1 MTKIVCFGEVLWD
14 IYPDRIEIGG
24 APFNVYY
31 RLHSLGNNVKIISS
45 IGDDDLGLKALK
57 FFKKNN
63 LNSEFISIDK
73 KHKTGQVK
81 IHLKSGEPSYDI
93 VDNVAWDFIPITK
106 QHNSENFDYL
116 IFGSL
121 AIRNDKSFE
130 TLKEIIRKSKF
141 KILDLNIRQN
151 YYKKYKLDYLLNS
164 SDFLKINIDELF
176 ILRDLFNIKDD
187 ETEDIVQKIFSKFNL
202 KYICLTNG
210 SVNSS
215 FFDGNKFIYVDS
227 LRVKSIDNVGAGDNF
242 LASFINE
249 YFIKKN
255 SLKSSL
261 KIASIYGAIT
271 TTKKGAVPSINT
283 SEINSYL

>member
-1 MTKIVCFGEVLWD
+1 M
-14 IYPDRIEIGG
+14 EIGG

-45 IGDDDLGLKALK
+45 IGDDDLGLKALN

-73 KHKTGQVK
+73 EHKTGQVK
-81 IHLKSGEPSYDI
+81 IQLESGEPSYNI
-93 VDNVAWDFIPITK
+93 VDNVAWDFIPIKKEYT
-106 QHNSENFDYL
+106 SEKLDYL

-121 AIRNDKSFE
+121 AVRKDKSFE

-141 KILDLNIRQN
+141 NILDLNIRQEYFN
-151 YYKKYKLDYLLNS
+151 KYKLDYLLNS
-164 SDFLKINIDELF
+164 SDFLKINMDELF
-176 ILRDLFNIKDD
+176 VLRDLFNVKYYEI
-187 ETEDIVQKIFSKFNL
+187 EDIAQKIFSKFNL

-215 FFDGNKFIYVDS
+215 VFDGNEFIYVES
-227 LRVKSIDNVGAGDNF
+227 LKVESIDNVGAGDNF
-242 LASFINE
+242 LASLINE

-271 TTKKGAVPSINT
+271 TTKKGAIPSINT
-283 SEINSYL
+283 NEINSFL

>member
-45 IGDDDLGLKALK
+45 IGDDDLGLKALN

-73 KHKTGQVK
+73 EHKTGQVK
-81 IHLKSGEPSYDI
+81 IQLESGEPSYNI
-93 VDNVAWDFIPITK
+93 VDNVAWDFIPINKEYT
-106 QHNSENFDYL
+106 SEKLDYL

-121 AIRNDKSFE
+121 AVRKDKSFE

-141 KILDLNIRQN
+141 NILDLNIRQE
-151 YYKKYKLDYLLNS
+151 YYKKDKLHYLLNS
-164 SDFLKINIDELF
+164 SDFLKINMDELF
-176 ILRDLFNIKDD
+176 VLRDLFNIKYH
-187 ETEDIVQKIFSKFNL
+187 ETEDIAQKIFSKFNL

-215 FFDGNKFIYVDS
+215 VFDGNKFIYVES
-227 LRVKSIDNVGAGDNF
+227 LKVESIDNVGAGDNF
-242 LASFINE
+242 LASFIDE

-271 TTKKGAVPSINT
+271 TTKKGAIPSINN
-283 SEINSYL
+283 SEIKIFL

>member
-45 IGDDDLGLKALK
+45 IGDDDLGLKARN

-73 KHKTGQVK
+73 EHKTGQVK
-81 IHLKSGEPSYDI
+81 IQLESGEPSYNI
-93 VDNVAWDFIPITK
+93 VDNVAWDFIPIKKEYT
-106 QHNSENFDYL
+106 SEKLDYL

-121 AIRNDKSFE
+121 AVRNDKSFE

-141 KILDLNIRQN
+141 NILDLNIRQE
-151 YYKKYKLDYLLNS
+151 YYKKDKLHYLLNS
-164 SDFLKINIDELF
+164 SDFLKINMDELF
-176 ILRDLFNIKDD
+176 VLRDLFNIKYH
-187 ETEDIVQKIFSKFNL
+187 ETEDIAQKIFSKFNL

-215 FFDGNKFIYVDS
+215 VFDGNKFIYVES
-227 LRVKSIDNVGAGDNF
+227 LKVESIDNVGAGDNF
-242 LASFINE
+242 LASFIDE

-271 TTKKGAVPSINT
+271 TTKKGAIPAINT
-283 SEINSYL
+283 SEIKIFL

>member
-81 IHLKSGEPSYDI
+81 IHLKSGEPFYDI

-164 SDFLKINIDELF
+164 TDFLKINIDELF

>member
-45 IGDDDLGLKALK
+45 IGDDDLGLKARN

-73 KHKTGQVK
+73 EHKTGQVK
-81 IHLKSGEPSYDI
+81 IQLESGEPSYNI
-93 VDNVAWDFIPITK
+93 VDNVAWDFIPIKKEYT
-106 QHNSENFDYL
+106 SEKLDYL

-121 AIRNDKSFE
+121 AVRKDKSFE

-141 KILDLNIRQN
+141 NILDLNIRQE
-151 YYKKYKLDYLLNS
+151 YYKKDKLHYLLNS
-164 SDFLKINIDELF
+164 SDFLKINMDELF
-176 ILRDLFNIKDD
+176 VLRDLFNIKYH
-187 ETEDIVQKIFSKFNL
+187 ETEDIAQKIFSKFNL

-215 FFDGNKFIYVDS
+215 VFDGNKFIYVES
-227 LRVKSIDNVGAGDNF
+227 LKVESIDNVGAGDNF
-242 LASFINE
+242 LASFIDE
-249 YFIKKN
+249 YFIKKKP
-255 SLKSSL
+255 LKSSL

-271 TTKKGAVPSINT
+271 TTKKGAIPAINT
-283 SEINSYL
+283 SEIKIFL

>member
-1 MTKIVCFGEVLWD
+1 MWD
-14 IYPDRIEIGG
+14 IYPDRMEIGG
-24 APFNVYY
+24 APFNVFY

-45 IGDDDLGLKALK
+45 IGDDDLGQKALK

-73 KHKTGQVK
+73 EHKTGQVK
-81 IHLKSGEPSYDI
+81 IQLESGEPSYNI
-93 VDNVAWDFIPITK
+93 VNDVAWDFIPIKKEYT
-106 QHNSENFDYL
+106 SEKLDYL

-121 AIRNDKSFE
+121 TVRNDKSFE

-141 KILDLNIRQN
+141 NILDLNIRQEYFN
-151 YYKKYKLDYLLNS
+151 KHKLDYLLNS
-164 SDFLKINIDELF
+164 SDLLKINMDELF
-176 ILRDLFNIKDD
+176 VLRDLFNIKYH
-187 ETEDIVQKIFSKFNL
+187 EIEDIAKKIFSKFNL

-215 FFDGNKFIYVDS
+215 VFDGNEFIYVES
-227 LRVKSIDNVGAGDNF
+227 LKVESIDNVGAGDNF

-271 TTKKGAVPSINT
+271 TTKKGAIPSINT
-283 SEINSYL
+283 SQINIFL

>member
-45 IGDDDLGLKALK
+45 IGDDDLGLKARN

-73 KHKTGQVK
+73 EHKTGQVK
-81 IHLKSGEPSYDI
+81 IQLESGEPSYNI
-93 VDNVAWDFIPITK
+93 VDNVAWDFIPIKKEYT
-106 QHNSENFDYL
+106 SEKLDYL

-121 AIRNDKSFE
+121 AVRKDKSFE

-141 KILDLNIRQN
+141 NILDLNIRQE
-151 YYKKYKLDYLLNS
+151 YYKKEKLYYLLNS
-164 SDFLKINIDELF
+164 SDFLKINMDELF
-176 ILRDLFNIKDD
+176 VLRDLFNIKYH
-187 ETEDIVQKIFSKFNL
+187 ETEDIAQKIFSKFNL

-215 FFDGNKFIYVDS
+215 VFDGNKFIYVES
-227 LRVKSIDNVGAGDNF
+227 LKVESIDNVGAGDNF
-242 LASFINE
+242 LASFIDE
-249 YFIKKN
+249 YFIKKKP
-255 SLKSSL
+255 LKSSL

-271 TTKKGAVPSINT
+271 TTKKGAIPAINT
-283 SEINSYL
+283 SEIKLFL

>member
-151 YYKKYKLDYLLNS
+151 YYKKYKLDYLLNNT
-164 SDFLKINIDELF
+164 DFLKINIDELF

>member
-1 MTKIVCFGEVLWD
+1 MWD

-45 IGDDDLGLKALK
+45 IGDDDLGLKARN

-73 KHKTGQVK
+73 EHKTGQVK
-81 IHLKSGEPSYDI
+81 IQLESGEPSYNI
-93 VDNVAWDFIPITK
+93 VDNVAWDFIPNKKEYT
-106 QHNSENFDYL
+106 SEKLDYL

-121 AIRNDKSFE
+121 AVRKDKSFE

-141 KILDLNIRQN
+141 NILDLNIRQE
-151 YYKKYKLDYLLNS
+151 YYKKDKLHYLLNS
-164 SDFLKINIDELF
+164 SDFLKINMDELF
-176 ILRDLFNIKDD
+176 VLRDLFNIKYH
-187 ETEDIVQKIFSKFNL
+187 ETEDIAQKIFSKFNL

-215 FFDGNKFIYVDS
+215 VFDGNKFIYVES
-227 LRVKSIDNVGAGDNF
+227 LKVESIDNVGAGDNF
-242 LASFINE
+242 LASFIDE

-271 TTKKGAVPSINT
+271 TTKKGAIPSINN
-283 SEINSYL
+283 SEIKIFL

>member
-81 IHLKSGEPSYDI
+81 IHLKSGEPFYDI

-151 YYKKYKLDYLLNS
+151 YYKKYKLDYLLNNT
-164 SDFLKINIDELF
+164 DFLKINIDELF

>member
-1 MTKIVCFGEVLWD
+1 V
-14 IYPDRIEIGG
+14 EIGG

-45 IGDDDLGLKALK
+45 IGDDELGLKALK
-57 FFKKNN
+57 FFKKNS

-73 KHKTGQVK
+73 EHKTGQVK
-81 IHLKSGEPSYDI
+81 IQLESGEPSYNI
-93 VDNVAWDFIPITK
+93 VNDVAWDFIPIKKEYT
-106 QHNSENFDYL
+106 SEKLDYL

-121 AIRNDKSFE
+121 AVRKDKSFE
-130 TLKEIIRKSKF
+130 TLKEIIRKSMF
-141 KILDLNIRQN
+141 NILDLNIRQE
-151 YYKKYKLDYLLNS
+151 YYNKYKLDYLLNC
-164 SDFLKINIDELF
+164 SDFLKINMDELF
-176 ILRDLFNIKDD
+176 VLRDLFSIKYH
-187 ETEDIVQKIFSKFNL
+187 EIEDIARKIFSKFNL

-215 FFDGNKFIYVDS
+215 VFDGNEFIYVES
-227 LRVKSIDNVGAGDNF
+227 LKVESIDNVGAGDNF

-271 TTKKGAVPSINT
+271 TTKKGAIPSINS
-283 SEINSYL
+283 SEIDIFL

>member
-1 MTKIVCFGEVLWD
+1 LTKIVCFGEVLWD

-31 RLHSLGNNVKIISS
+31 RLHSLGNNVIIISS
-45 IGDDDLGLKALK
+45 IGDDDLGLKALN

-73 KHKTGQVK
+73 EHKTGQVK
-81 IHLKSGEPSYDI
+81 IQLESGEPSYNI
-93 VDNVAWDFIPITK
+93 VDNVAWDFIPIKKEYT
-106 QHNSENFDYL
+106 SEKLDYL

-121 AIRNDKSFE
+121 AVRNDKSFE

-141 KILDLNIRQN
+141 NILDLNIRQE
-151 YYKKYKLDYLLNS
+151 YYKKDKLHYLLNS
-164 SDFLKINIDELF
+164 SDFLKINMDELF
-176 ILRDLFNIKDD
+176 VLRDLFNIKYH
-187 ETEDIVQKIFSKFNL
+187 ETEDIAQKIFSKFNL

-215 FFDGNKFIYVDS
+215 VFDGNKFIYVES
-227 LRVKSIDNVGAGDNF
+227 LKVESIDNVGAGDNF
-242 LASFINE
+242 LASFIDE

-271 TTKKGAVPSINT
+271 TTKKGAIPSINN
-283 SEINSYL
+283 SEIKIFL

>member
-1 MTKIVCFGEVLWD
+1 LTKIVCFGEVLWD

-45 IGDDDLGLKALK
+45 IGDDDLGLKALN

-73 KHKTGQVK
+73 EHKTGQVK
-81 IHLKSGEPSYDI
+81 IQLESGEPSYNI
-93 VDNVAWDFIPITK
+93 VDNVAWDFIPIKKEYT
-106 QHNSENFDYL
+106 SEKLDYL

-121 AIRNDKSFE
+121 AVRNDKSFE

-141 KILDLNIRQN
+141 NILDLNIRQE
-151 YYKKYKLDYLLNS
+151 YYKKDKLHYLLNS
-164 SDFLKINIDELF
+164 SDFLKINMDELF
-176 ILRDLFNIKDD
+176 VLRDLFNIKYH
-187 ETEDIVQKIFSKFNL
+187 ETEDIAQKIFSKFNL

-215 FFDGNKFIYVDS
+215 VFDGNKFIYVES
-227 LRVKSIDNVGAGDNF
+227 LKVESIDNVGAGDNF
-242 LASFINE
+242 LASFIDE

-271 TTKKGAVPSINT
+271 TTKKGAIPSINN
-283 SEINSYL
+283 SEIKIFL

>member
-31 RLHSLGNNVKIISS
+31 RLHSLGNNVIIISS
-45 IGDDDLGLKALK
+45 IGDDDLGLKALN

-73 KHKTGQVK
+73 EHKTGQVK
-81 IHLKSGEPSYDI
+81 IQLESGEPSYNI
-93 VDNVAWDFIPITK
+93 VDNVAWDFIPIKKEYT
-106 QHNSENFDYL
+106 SEKLDYL

-121 AIRNDKSFE
+121 AVRNDKSFE

-141 KILDLNIRQN
+141 NILDLNIRQE
-151 YYKKYKLDYLLNS
+151 YYKKDKLHYLLSS
-164 SDFLKINIDELF
+164 SDFLKINMDELF
-176 ILRDLFNIKDD
+176 VLRDLFNIKYH
-187 ETEDIVQKIFSKFNL
+187 ETEDIAQKIFSKFNL

-215 FFDGNKFIYVDS
+215 VFDGNKFIYVES
-227 LRVKSIDNVGAGDNF
+227 LKVESIDNVGAGDNF
-242 LASFINE
+242 LASFIDE

-271 TTKKGAVPSINT
+271 TTKKGAIPSINN
-283 SEINSYL
+283 SEIKIFL

>member
-45 IGDDDLGLKALK
+45 IGDDDLGLKAFN

-73 KHKTGQVK
+73 EHKTGQVK
-81 IHLKSGEPSYDI
+81 IQLESGEPSYNI
-93 VDNVAWDFIPITK
+93 VDNVAWDFIPIKKEYT
-106 QHNSENFDYL
+106 SEKLDYL

-121 AIRNDKSFE
+121 AVRNDKSFE

-141 KILDLNIRQN
+141 NILDLNIRQE
-151 YYKKYKLDYLLNS
+151 YYKKDKLHYLLNS
-164 SDFLKINIDELF
+164 SDFLKINMDELF
-176 ILRDLFNIKDD
+176 VLRDLFNIKYH
-187 ETEDIVQKIFSKFNL
+187 ETEDIAQKIFSKFNL

-215 FFDGNKFIYVDS
+215 VFDGNKFIYVES
-227 LRVKSIDNVGAGDNF
+227 LKVESIDNVGAGDNF
-242 LASFINE
+242 LASFIDE

-271 TTKKGAVPSINT
+271 TTKKGAIPSINN
-283 SEINSYL
+283 SEIKIFL

>member
-45 IGDDDLGLKALK
+45 IGDDDLGLKALN

-73 KHKTGQVK
+73 EHKTGQVK
-81 IHLKSGEPSYDI
+81 IQLESGEPSYNI
-93 VDNVAWDFIPITK
+93 VDNVAWDFIPIKKEYT
-106 QHNSENFDYL
+106 SEKLDYL

-121 AIRNDKSFE
+121 AVRKDKSFE

-141 KILDLNIRQN
+141 NILDLNIRQE
-151 YYKKYKLDYLLNS
+151 YYKKDKLHYLLNS
-164 SDFLKINIDELF
+164 SDFLKINMDELF
-176 ILRDLFNIKDD
+176 VLRDLFNIKYH
-187 ETEDIVQKIFSKFNL
+187 ETEDIAQKIFSKFNL

-215 FFDGNKFIYVDS
+215 VFDGNKFIYVES
-227 LRVKSIDNVGAGDNF
+227 LKVESIDNVGAGDNF
-242 LASFINE
+242 LASFIDE

-271 TTKKGAVPSINT
+271 TTKKGAIPAINT
-283 SEINSYL
+283 SEIKIFL

>member
-164 SDFLKINIDELF
+164 TDFLKINIDELF

>member
-45 IGDDDLGLKALK
+45 IGDDDLGLKALN

-73 KHKTGQVK
+73 EHKTGQVK
-81 IHLKSGEPSYDI
+81 IQLESGEPSYNI
-93 VDNVAWDFIPITK
+93 VDNVAWDFIPIKKEYT
-106 QHNSENFDYL
+106 SEKLDYL

-121 AIRNDKSFE
+121 AVRNDKSFE

-141 KILDLNIRQN
+141 NILDLNIRQE
-151 YYKKYKLDYLLNS
+151 YYKKDKLHYLLNS
-164 SDFLKINIDELF
+164 SDFLKINMDELF
-176 ILRDLFNIKDD
+176 VLRDLFNIKYH
-187 ETEDIVQKIFSKFNL
+187 ETEDIAQKIFSKFNL

-215 FFDGNKFIYVDS
+215 VFDGNKFIYVES
-227 LRVKSIDNVGAGDNF
+227 LKVESIDNVGAGDNF
-242 LASFINE
+242 LASFIDE

-271 TTKKGAVPSINT
+271 TTKKGAIPSINN
-283 SEINSYL
+283 SEIKIFL

>member
-1 MTKIVCFGEVLWD
+1 LTKIVCFGEVLWD

-81 IHLKSGEPSYDI
+81 IHLKSGEPFYDI

-164 SDFLKINIDELF
+164 TDFLKINIDELF

>member
-31 RLHSLGNNVKIISS
+31 RLHSLGNNVIIISS
-45 IGDDDLGLKALK
+45 IGDDDLGLKALN

-73 KHKTGQVK
+73 EHKTGQVK
-81 IHLKSGEPSYDI
+81 IQLESGEPSYNI
-93 VDNVAWDFIPITK
+93 VDNVAWDFIPIKKEYT
-106 QHNSENFDYL
+106 SEKLDYL

-121 AIRNDKSFE
+121 AVRNDKSFE

-141 KILDLNIRQN
+141 NILDLNIRQE
-151 YYKKYKLDYLLNS
+151 YYKKDKLHYLLNS
-164 SDFLKINIDELF
+164 SDFLKINMDELF
-176 ILRDLFNIKDD
+176 VLRDLFNIKYH
-187 ETEDIVQKIFSKFNL
+187 ETEDIAQKIFSKFNL

-215 FFDGNKFIYVDS
+215 VFDGNKFIYVES
-227 LRVKSIDNVGAGDNF
+227 LKVESIDNVGAGDNF
-242 LASFINE
+242 LASFIDE

-271 TTKKGAVPSINT
+271 TTKKGAIPSINN
-283 SEINSYL
+283 SEIKIFL

>member
-45 IGDDDLGLKALK
+45 IGDDDLGLKALN

-73 KHKTGQVK
+73 EHKTGQVK
-81 IHLKSGEPSYDI
+81 IQLESGEPSYNI
-93 VDNVAWDFIPITK
+93 VDNVAWDFIPIKKEYT
-106 QHNSENFDYL
+106 SEKLDYL

-121 AIRNDKSFE
+121 AVRKDKSFE

-141 KILDLNIRQN
+141 NILDLNIRQE
-151 YYKKYKLDYLLNS
+151 YYKKDKLHYLLNS
-164 SDFLKINIDELF
+164 SDFLKINMDELF
-176 ILRDLFNIKDD
+176 VLRDLFNIKYH
-187 ETEDIVQKIFSKFNL
+187 ETEDIAQKIFSKFNL

-215 FFDGNKFIYVDS
+215 VFDGNKFIYVES
-227 LRVKSIDNVGAGDNF
+227 LKVESIDNVGAGDNF
-242 LASFINE
+242 LASFIDE

-271 TTKKGAVPSINT
+271 TTKKGAIPSINN
-283 SEINSYL
+283 SEIKIFL

>member
-45 IGDDDLGLKALK
+45 IGDDDLGLKALD

-63 LNSEFISIDK
+63 LNSEFITIDK
-73 KHKTGQVK
+73 EHKTGQVK
-81 IHLKSGEPSYDI
+81 IQLESGEPSYNI
-93 VDNVAWDFIPITK
+93 VDNVAWDFIPNKKEYT
-106 QHNSENFDYL
+106 SEKLDYL

-121 AIRNDKSFE
+121 AVRKDKSFE

-141 KILDLNIRQN
+141 NILDLNIRQE
-151 YYKKYKLDYLLNS
+151 YYKKDKLHYLLNS
-164 SDFLKINIDELF
+164 SDFLKINMDELF
-176 ILRDLFNIKDD
+176 VLRDLFNIKYH
-187 ETEDIVQKIFSKFNL
+187 EIEDIAQKIFSKFNL

-215 FFDGNKFIYVDS
+215 VFDGNKFIYVES
-227 LRVKSIDNVGAGDNF
+227 LKVESIDNVGAGDNF
-242 LASFINE
+242 LASFIDE

-271 TTKKGAVPSINT
+271 TTKKGAIPAINT
-283 SEINSYL
+283 SEIKIFL

>member
-45 IGDDDLGLKALK
+45 IGDDDLGLKALN

-73 KHKTGQVK
+73 EHKTGQVK
-81 IHLKSGEPSYDI
+81 IQLESGEPSYNI
-93 VDNVAWDFIPITK
+93 VDNVAWDFIPIKKEYT
-106 QHNSENFDYL
+106 SEKLDYL

-121 AIRNDKSFE
+121 AVRKDKSFE

-141 KILDLNIRQN
+141 NILDLNIRQE
-151 YYKKYKLDYLLNS
+151 YYKKEKLHYLLNS
-164 SDFLKINIDELF
+164 SDFLKINMDELF
-176 ILRDLFNIKDD
+176 VLRDLFNIKYH
-187 ETEDIVQKIFSKFNL
+187 ETEDIAQKIFSKFNL

-215 FFDGNKFIYVDS
+215 VFDGNKFIYVES
-227 LRVKSIDNVGAGDNF
+227 LKVESIDNVGAGDNF
-242 LASFINE
+242 LASFIDE

-271 TTKKGAVPSINT
+271 TTKKGAIPSINN
-283 SEINSYL
+283 SEIKIFL

>member
-1 MTKIVCFGEVLWD
+1 LTKIVCFGEVLWD
-14 IYPDRIEIGG
+14 IYPDRMEIGG

-63 LNSEFISIDK
+63 LNSEFLSIDK
-73 KHKTGQVK
+73 YHKTGQVK
-81 IHLKSGEPSYDI
+81 IQLKSGEPSYSI
-93 VDNVAWDFIPITK
+93 VNDVAWDFIPSKKEYT
-106 QHNSENFDYL
+106 SENFDYV

-130 TLKEIIRKSKF
+130 TLKEILRKSKF

-151 YYKKYKLDYLLNS
+151 YYQRDKLEFLLQSADY
-164 SDFLKINIDELF
+164 LKINMDELM
-176 ILRDLFNIKDD
+176 LLKDLFNIKDH
-187 ETEDIVQKIFSKFNL
+187 EAEDIAQKIFSKYNL

-210 SVNSS
+210 SVDS
-215 FFDGNKFIYVDS
+215 FVFDGNEFINVES
-227 LRVKSIDNVGAGDNF
+227 LNVESIDNVGAGDNF

-271 TTKKGAVPSINT
+271 TTKKGGIPSINK
-283 SEINSYL
+283 SEINSFL

>member
-45 IGDDDLGLKALK
+45 IGDDDLGLKAFN

-73 KHKTGQVK
+73 EHKTGQVK
-81 IHLKSGEPSYDI
+81 IQLESGEPSYNI
-93 VDNVAWDFIPITK
+93 VDNVAWDFIPINKEYT
-106 QHNSENFDYL
+106 SEKLDYL

-121 AIRNDKSFE
+121 AVRKDKSFE

-141 KILDLNIRQN
+141 NILDLNIRQE
-151 YYKKYKLDYLLNS
+151 YYKKDKLHYLLNS
-164 SDFLKINIDELF
+164 SDFLKINMDELF
-176 ILRDLFNIKDD
+176 VLRDLFNIKYH
-187 ETEDIVQKIFSKFNL
+187 ETEDIAQKIFSKFNL

-215 FFDGNKFIYVDS
+215 VFDGNKFIYVES
-227 LRVKSIDNVGAGDNF
+227 LKVESIDNVGAGDNF
-242 LASFINE
+242 LASFIDE

-271 TTKKGAVPSINT
+271 TTKKGAIPSINN
-283 SEINSYL
+283 SEIKIFL

>member
-45 IGDDDLGLKALK
+45 IGDDDLGLKARN

-73 KHKTGQVK
+73 EHKTGQVK
-81 IHLKSGEPSYDI
+81 IQLESGEPSYNI
-93 VDNVAWDFIPITK
+93 VDNVAWDFIPINKEYT
-106 QHNSENFDYL
+106 SEKLDYL

-121 AIRNDKSFE
+121 AVRKDKSFE

-141 KILDLNIRQN
+141 NILDLNIRQE
-151 YYKKYKLDYLLNS
+151 YYKKDKLHYLLNS
-164 SDFLKINIDELF
+164 SDFLKINMDELF
-176 ILRDLFNIKDD
+176 VLRDLFNIKYH
-187 ETEDIVQKIFSKFNL
+187 ETEDIAQKIFSKFNL

-215 FFDGNKFIYVDS
+215 VFDGNKFIYVES
-227 LRVKSIDNVGAGDNF
+227 LKVESIDNVGAGDNF
-242 LASFINE
+242 LASFIDE

-271 TTKKGAVPSINT
+271 TTKKGAIPAINT
-283 SEINSYL
+283 SEIKIFL

>member
-31 RLHSLGNNVKIISS
+31 RLHSLGNNVIIISS
-45 IGDDDLGLKALK
+45 IGDDDLGLKALN

-73 KHKTGQVK
+73 EHKTGQVK
-81 IHLKSGEPSYDI
+81 IQLESGEPSYNI
-93 VDNVAWDFIPITK
+93 VDNVAWDFIPIKKEYT
-106 QHNSENFDYL
+106 SEKLDYL

-121 AIRNDKSFE
+121 AVRKDKSFE

-141 KILDLNIRQN
+141 NILDLNIRQE
-151 YYKKYKLDYLLNS
+151 YYKKDKLHYLLNS
-164 SDFLKINIDELF
+164 SDFLKINMDELF
-176 ILRDLFNIKDD
+176 VLRDLFNIKYH
-187 ETEDIVQKIFSKFNL
+187 ETEDIAQKIFSKFNL

-215 FFDGNKFIYVDS
+215 VFDGNKFIYVES
-227 LRVKSIDNVGAGDNF
+227 LKVESIDNVGAGDNF
-242 LASFINE
+242 LASFIDE

-271 TTKKGAVPSINT
+271 TTKKGAIPSINN
-283 SEINSYL
+283 SEIKIFL

>member
-1 MTKIVCFGEVLWD
+1 LTKIVCFGEVLWD
-14 IYPDRIEIGG
+14 IYPDRVEIGG

-45 IGDDDLGLKALK
+45 IGDDELGLKALK
-57 FFKKNN
+57 FFKKNS

-73 KHKTGQVK
+73 EHKTGQVK
-81 IHLKSGEPSYDI
+81 IQLESGEPSYNI
-93 VDNVAWDFIPITK
+93 VNDVAWDFIPIKKEYT
-106 QHNSENFDYL
+106 SEKLDYL

-121 AIRNDKSFE
+121 AVRKDKSFE
-130 TLKEIIRKSKF
+130 TLKEIIRKSMF
-141 KILDLNIRQN
+141 NILDLNIRQE
-151 YYKKYKLDYLLNS
+151 YYNKYKLDYLLNC
-164 SDFLKINIDELF
+164 SDFLKINMDELF
-176 ILRDLFNIKDD
+176 FLRDLFSIKYH
-187 ETEDIVQKIFSKFNL
+187 EIEDIARKIFSKFNL

-215 FFDGNKFIYVDS
+215 VFDGNEFIYVES
-227 LRVKSIDNVGAGDNF
+227 LKVESIDNVGAGDNF

-271 TTKKGAVPSINT
+271 TTKKGAIPSINS
-283 SEINSYL
+283 SEIDIFL

>member
-45 IGDDDLGLKALK
+45 IGDDDLGLKALD

-73 KHKTGQVK
+73 EHKTGQVK
-81 IHLKSGEPSYDI
+81 IQLESGEPSYNI
-93 VDNVAWDFIPITK
+93 VDNVAWDFIPIKKEYT
-106 QHNSENFDYL
+106 SEKLDYL

-121 AIRNDKSFE
+121 AVRNDKSFE

-141 KILDLNIRQN
+141 NILDLNIRQE
-151 YYKKYKLDYLLNS
+151 YYNKYKLDYLLNS
-164 SDFLKINIDELF
+164 SDFLKINMDELF
-176 ILRDLFNIKDD
+176 VLRDLFNIKYH
-187 ETEDIVQKIFSKFNL
+187 ETEDIAQKIFSKFNL

-215 FFDGNKFIYVDS
+215 VFDGNKFIYVES
-227 LRVKSIDNVGAGDNF
+227 LKVESIDNVGAGDNF
-242 LASFINE
+242 LASFIDE

-271 TTKKGAVPSINT
+271 TTKKGAIPAINT
-283 SEINSYL
+283 SEIKIFL

>member
-45 IGDDDLGLKALK
+45 IGDDDLGLKALD
-57 FFKKNN
+57 FLKKNN

-73 KHKTGQVK
+73 EHKTGQVK
-81 IHLKSGEPSYDI
+81 IQLESGEPSYDI
-93 VDNVAWDFIPITK
+93 VDNVAWDFIPIKKEYT
-106 QHNSENFDYL
+106 SEKLDYL

-121 AIRNDKSFE
+121 AVRNDKSFE

-141 KILDLNIRQN
+141 NILDLNIRQE
-151 YYKKYKLDYLLNS
+151 YYKKDKLHYLLNS
-164 SDFLKINIDELF
+164 SDFLKINMDELF
-176 ILRDLFNIKDD
+176 VLRDLFNIKYH
-187 ETEDIVQKIFSKFNL
+187 ETEDIAQKIFSKFNL

-215 FFDGNKFIYVDS
+215 VFDGNKFIYVES
-227 LRVKSIDNVGAGDNF
+227 LKVESIDNVGAGDNF
-242 LASFINE
+242 LASFIDE

-271 TTKKGAVPSINT
+271 TTKKGAIPAINT
-283 SEINSYL
+283 SEIKIFL

>member
-1 MTKIVCFGEVLWD
+1 M
-14 IYPDRIEIGG
+14 EIGG

-31 RLHSLGNNVKIISS
+31 RLNSLGNNVKIISS
-45 IGDDDLGLKALK
+45 IGDDELGLKALK

-73 KHKTGQVK
+73 EHKTGQVK
-81 IHLKSGEPSYDI
+81 IQLESGEPSYNI
-93 VDNVAWDFIPITK
+93 VNDVAWDFIPIK
-106 QHNSENFDYL
+106 KEYSSEKLDYL

-121 AIRNDKSFE
+121 AVRNDKSFE

-141 KILDLNIRQN
+141 NILDLNIRQE
-151 YYKKYKLDYLLNS
+151 YYNKYKLDYLLNS
-164 SDFLKINIDELF
+164 SDFLKINMDELF
-176 ILRDLFNIKDD
+176 VLRDLFNIKYH
-187 ETEDIVQKIFSKFNL
+187 ETEDIAQKIFSKFNL

-215 FFDGNKFIYVDS
+215 VFDGNKFIYVES
-227 LRVKSIDNVGAGDNF
+227 LKVKSIDNVGAGDNF

-271 TTKKGAVPSINT
+271 TTKKGAIPSINT
-283 SEINSYL
+283 SEINIFL

>member
-57 FFKKNN
+57 FFKNNN

-81 IHLKSGEPSYDI
+81 IHLKSGEPFYDI

-164 SDFLKINIDELF
+164 TDFLKINIDELF

>member
-45 IGDDDLGLKALK
+45 IGDDDLGLKALY

-73 KHKTGQVK
+73 EHKTGQVK
-81 IHLKSGEPSYDI
+81 IQLESGEPSYNI
-93 VDNVAWDFIPITK
+93 VDNVAWDFIPNKKEYT
-106 QHNSENFDYL
+106 SEKLDYL

-121 AIRNDKSFE
+121 AVRKDKSFE

-141 KILDLNIRQN
+141 NILDLNIRQE
-151 YYKKYKLDYLLNS
+151 YYKKDKLHYLLNS
-164 SDFLKINIDELF
+164 SDFLKINMDELF
-176 ILRDLFNIKDD
+176 VLRDLFNIKYH
-187 ETEDIVQKIFSKFNL
+187 ETEDIAQKIFSKFNL

-215 FFDGNKFIYVDS
+215 VFDGNKFIYVES
-227 LRVKSIDNVGAGDNF
+227 LKVESIDNVGAGDNF
-242 LASFINE
+242 LASFIDE
-249 YFIKKN
+249 YFIKKKP
-255 SLKSSL
+255 LKSSL

-271 TTKKGAVPSINT
+271 TTKKGAIPAINT
-283 SEINSYL
+283 SEIKLFL

>member
-45 IGDDDLGLKALK
+45 IGDDDLGLKALN

-73 KHKTGQVK
+73 EHKTGQVK
-81 IHLKSGEPSYDI
+81 IQLESGEPSYNI
-93 VDNVAWDFIPITK
+93 VDNVAWDFIPIKKEYT
-106 QHNSENFDYL
+106 SEKLDYL

-121 AIRNDKSFE
+121 AVRNDKSFE

-141 KILDLNIRQN
+141 NILDLNIRQE
-151 YYKKYKLDYLLNS
+151 YYKKDKLHYLLNS
-164 SDFLKINIDELF
+164 SDFLKINMDELF
-176 ILRDLFNIKDD
+176 VLRDLFNIKYH
-187 ETEDIVQKIFSKFNL
+187 ETEDIAQKIFSKFNL

-215 FFDGNKFIYVDS
+215 VFDGNKFIYVKS
-227 LRVKSIDNVGAGDNF
+227 LKVESIDNVGAGDNF
-242 LASFINE
+242 LASFIDE

-271 TTKKGAVPSINT
+271 TTKKGAIPSINN
-283 SEINSYL
+283 SEIKIFL

>member
-14 IYPDRIEIGG
+14 IYPDRMEIGG

-31 RLHSLGNNVKIISS
+31 RLNSLGNNVKIISS
-45 IGDDDLGLKALK
+45 IGDDELGLKALK

-73 KHKTGQVK
+73 EHKTGQVK
-81 IHLKSGEPSYDI
+81 IQLESGEPSYNI
-93 VDNVAWDFIPITK
+93 VNDVAWDFIPIK
-106 QHNSENFDYL
+106 KEYSSEKLDYL

-121 AIRNDKSFE
+121 TVRNDKSFE

-141 KILDLNIRQN
+141 NILDLNIRQE
-151 YYKKYKLDYLLNS
+151 YYNKYKLDYLLNS
-164 SDFLKINIDELF
+164 SDFLKINMDELF
-176 ILRDLFNIKDD
+176 VLRDLFNIKYH
-187 ETEDIVQKIFSKFNL
+187 EIEDIAQKIFSKFNL

-215 FFDGNKFIYVDS
+215 LFDGNEFIYVES
-227 LRVKSIDNVGAGDNF
+227 LKVESIDNVGAGDNF
-242 LASFINE
+242 LASLINE

-271 TTKKGAVPSINT
+271 TTKKGAIPSINT
-283 SEINSYL
+283 KEINSFL

>member
-45 IGDDDLGLKALK
+45 IGDDDLGLKALN

-73 KHKTGQVK
+73 EHKTGQVK
-81 IHLKSGEPSYDI
+81 IQLESGEPSYNI
-93 VDNVAWDFIPITK
+93 VDNVAWDFIPIKKEYT
-106 QHNSENFDYL
+106 SEKLDYL

-121 AIRNDKSFE
+121 AVRNDKSFE

-141 KILDLNIRQN
+141 NILDLNIRQEYFN
-151 YYKKYKLDYLLNS
+151 KHKLDYLLNS
-164 SDFLKINIDELF
+164 SDLLKINMDELF
-176 ILRDLFNIKDD
+176 VLRDLFNIKYH
-187 ETEDIVQKIFSKFNL
+187 ETEDIAQKIFSKFNL

-215 FFDGNKFIYVDS
+215 VFDGNKFIYVES
-227 LRVKSIDNVGAGDNF
+227 LKVESIDNVGAGDNF
-242 LASFINE
+242 LASFIDE

-271 TTKKGAVPSINT
+271 TTKKGAIPSINN
-283 SEINSYL
+283 SEIKIFL

>member
-45 IGDDDLGLKALK
+45 IGDDDLGLKARN

-73 KHKTGQVK
+73 EHKTGQVK
-81 IHLKSGEPSYDI
+81 IQLESGEPSYNI
-93 VDNVAWDFIPITK
+93 VDNVAWDFIPIKKEYT
-106 QHNSENFDYL
+106 SEKLDYL

-121 AIRNDKSFE
+121 AVRNDKSFE

-141 KILDLNIRQN
+141 NILDLNIRQE
-151 YYKKYKLDYLLNS
+151 YYKKDKLHYLLNS
-164 SDFLKINIDELF
+164 SDFLKINMDELF
-176 ILRDLFNIKDD
+176 VLRDLFNIKYH
-187 ETEDIVQKIFSKFNL
+187 ETEDIAQKIFSKFNL

-215 FFDGNKFIYVDS
+215 VFDGNKFIYVES
-227 LRVKSIDNVGAGDNF
+227 LKVESIDNVGAGDNF
-242 LASFINE
+242 LASFIDE
-249 YFIKKN
+249 YFIKKKP
-255 SLKSSL
+255 LKSSL

-271 TTKKGAVPSINT
+271 TTKKGAIPSINN
-283 SEINSYL
+283 SEIKIFL